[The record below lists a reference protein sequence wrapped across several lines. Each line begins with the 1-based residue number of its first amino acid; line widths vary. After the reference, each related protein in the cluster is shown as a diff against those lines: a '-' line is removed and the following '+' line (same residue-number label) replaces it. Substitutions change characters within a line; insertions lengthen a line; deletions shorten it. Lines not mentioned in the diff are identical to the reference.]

1 MYHLKKNVPVE
12 DDIELLDAS
21 GKVVRTIH
29 VSICMDKLLGRYNET
44 INALKSAEIAID
56 PKDEQSLEAYGQI
69 VVQLLRLIFGADA
82 DVILAHYDG
91 RYLEMLDNIMP
102 YIFHT
107 IGPELRKPSRH
118 RMDALQAARVC
129 RCTRPSRTSW
139 STRARSTA
147 YTHPLTAFW
156 QLWRL

>member
-1 MYHLKKNVPVE
+1 MYQLKKDVPFE
-12 DDIELLDAS
+12 DDIELLDES

-29 VSICMDKLLGRYNET
+29 VSLCMNKLLGRYNET
-44 INALKSAEIAID
+44 VNSLKAAEIAID

-69 VVQLLRLIFGADA
+69 VMQLLRLIFGADA

-107 IGPELRKPSRH
+107 IGPELRKLSRQ
-118 RMDALQAARVC
+118 RMDALKAAR
-129 RCTRPSRTSW
+129 
-139 STRARSTA
+139 A
-147 YTHPLTAFW
+147 
-156 QLWRL
+156 

>member
-1 MYHLKKNVPVE
+1 MYQLKKDVPFE

-29 VSICMDKLLGRYNET
+29 VSLCMNKLLGRYNET
-44 INALKSAEIAID
+44 VNALKAAEIAID

-69 VVQLLRLIFGADA
+69 VMQLLRLIFGADA
-82 DVILAHYDG
+82 DVILAHYEG

-107 IGPELRKPSRH
+107 IGPELRKLSRQ
-118 RMDALQAARVC
+118 RMDALKAARV
-129 RCTRPSRTSW
+129 
-139 STRARSTA
+139 
-147 YTHPLTAFW
+147 
-156 QLWRL
+156 

>member
-1 MYHLKKNVPVE
+1 MYQLKKNVPFE
-12 DDIELLDAS
+12 DDIELLDES

-29 VSICMDKLLGRYNET
+29 VSLCMNKLLGRYNET
-44 INALKSAEIAID
+44 VNALKAAEIAID

-69 VVQLLRLIFGADA
+69 VMQLLRLIFGADA

-107 IGPELRKPSRH
+107 IGPELRKLSRQ
-118 RMDALQAARVC
+118 RMDALKAAR
-129 RCTRPSRTSW
+129 
-139 STRARSTA
+139 A
-147 YTHPLTAFW
+147 
-156 QLWRL
+156 